1 MKPPTIYVAGQCAAR
16 RVEYDLAT
24 RYIGHTL
31 IGDPLADA
39 VVAELMERHA
49 PADVHAEIGRALDN
63 CWNLPKDVPGSLRAF
78 VEQQVDAPEW
88 FDGSLAH
95 AGTRGFLRNSD
106 MVLGALVGGAIIEG
120 FATLISKPFRVRGR
134 ILDNGVRRLK
144 QNLLQLVEQY
154 MPGGILPGG
163 DGWKLSIRIRLVHA
177 AARRLLQ
184 EASEWDEEMYG
195 LPINAAQM
203 LLGSSAFSG
212 RLMQHVQNLGGDFS
226 DEEREGY
233 VHVWRYTG
241 TLLGVPKEILFT
253 DYASSVR
260 AFKVASLCE
269 PPPDEDAVIM
279 ANSIVNSAPIVL
291 GVTES
296 EKRRSMAAYI
306 YQVSRELIGDH
317 LADALEYPPTR
328 RRKELWL
335 LRLRNQGDQLLRRY
349 APSLGKRRSQSR
361 LMQMLDISDL
371 GQSGHSYAL
380 PTTVYDEDSARW

>member
-1 MKPPTIYVAGQCAAR
+1 MKPPSIYVAGYNAAC
-16 RVEYDLAT
+16 RVDYDFAV
-24 RYIGHTL
+24 RYIGHTV
-31 IGDPLADA
+31 IGDPAADE
-39 VVAELMERHA
+39 VVAELMARHTS
-49 PADVHAEIGRALDN
+49 ADVHTAIGRALDN
-63 CWNLPKDVPGSLRAF
+63 YRNLPNDLPESLRAF
-78 VEQQVDAPEW
+78 VTQQVDAPEW